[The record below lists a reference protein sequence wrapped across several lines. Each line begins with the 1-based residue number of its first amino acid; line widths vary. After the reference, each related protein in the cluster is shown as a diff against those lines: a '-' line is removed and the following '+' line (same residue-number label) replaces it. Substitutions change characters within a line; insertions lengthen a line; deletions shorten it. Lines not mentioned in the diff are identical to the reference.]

1 MSKSNV
7 IAILTIKEAIE
18 KIERYTSDLSSWEE
32 LKEDVETFD
41 ALFDEFCHNWRIS
54 ASIRYSFH

>member
-18 KIERYTSDLSSWEE
+18 KLRVIL
-32 LKEDVETFD
+32 L
-41 ALFDEFCHNWRIS
+41 I
-54 ASIRYSFH
+54 FHLGKS